1 MDNMMNNEE
10 KQNSSKGTQQAVPP
24 YAYYPQTISVEE
36 DKINLVDYWWILM
49 ERKKLIVL
57 ITLLFTI
64 TSIVVA
70 LLMTPIYRAEVLLAP
85 MGGEGSGGAAS
96 ALGQFGG
103 LASMVG
109 IDLGSNS
116 TEHTLAVLTSRRFLE
131 VFLKEEKILPILFS
145 DIWDDSSGQWI
156 LEEGKEPPSM
166 WSAYKVFSKSILMN
180 SINKDSGLVTI
191 SIDWK
196 DPELAAEWANN
207 LIVRLNKKLRTLA
220 VTEAES
226 SINYLQEQLQQT
238 SVVDMHQVL
247 YRLIESETQ
256 KIMLAK
262 VSEQYALK
270 VIDPAVMPEEKIKPK
285 RAVIVILGFLSGF
298 MFSVFL
304 AFLLTFIVKQRKAA
318 Q

>member
-1 MDNMMNNEE
+1 MNNEE

-131 VFLKEEKILPILFS
+131 VFFKKKKRYCLFCFPIYGMILP
-145 DIWDDSSGQWI
+145 
-156 LEEGKEPPSM
+156 
-166 WSAYKVFSKSILMN
+166 
-180 SINKDSGLVTI
+180 
-191 SIDWK
+191 
-196 DPELAAEWANN
+196 
-207 LIVRLNKKLRTLA
+207 
-220 VTEAES
+220 
-226 SINYLQEQLQQT
+226 
-238 SVVDMHQVL
+238 
-247 YRLIESETQ
+247 
-256 KIMLAK
+256 
-262 VSEQYALK
+262 VS
-270 VIDPAVMPEEKIKPK
+270 
-285 RAVIVILGFLSGF
+285 GFLKKVRSRLQCGAPIKSLVNQF
-298 MFSVFL
+298 
-304 AFLLTFIVKQRKAA
+304 
-318 Q
+318 